1 MFALMLAAVTLAA
14 PAAAPPDGTYN
25 YVQME
30 GGKRVGHYT
39 VTVKRSGSKIDV
51 KAELEPDVAGLQRPI
66 VESHAAVDASTLNL
80 LSYHEME
87 EIGCGAMPYDLTV
100 NGSKAQLG
108 QKTFAFPGIE
118 HYILDD
124 DHSVPLFLP
133 AEVAVWNDDRAVS
146 LAPEVGGAHVV
157 EPYPMA
163 NQPERPAAIPASDR
177 YLAFHELG
185 AKSGSSG
192 LWYNPDT
199 MVVDE
204 VDTATAQWLRKDR
217 P

>member
-1 MFALMLAAVTLAA
+1 MFALMLAVTLAA
-14 PAAAPPDGTYN
+14 PAAAPPDGTYH
-25 YVQME
+25 YVQIK
-30 GGKRVGHYT
+30 GGKRVAHYT
-39 VTVKRSGSKIDV
+39 VSVKRSGEKIDV
-51 KAELEPDVAGLQRPI
+51 KGELEPDVAGQQRPI
-66 VESHAAVDASTLNL
+66 VESNAAVDASTLDL

-87 EIGCGAMPYDLTV
+87 EIGCGAMPYDVTV
-100 NGSKAQLG
+100 SGSKALLG
-108 QKTFAFPGIE
+108 HQTLTFPGIE

-124 DHSVPLFLP
+124 GHSVPLFLP
-133 AEVAVWNDDRAVS
+133 AEVAVWSDDRAVS

-163 NQPERPAAIPASDR
+163 NQPSRPAAIPGEDR

-185 AKSGSSG
+185 VKSGSSG

-204 VDTATAQWLRKDR
+204 VDTATARWLRKDHL
-217 P
+217 

>member
-1 MFALMLAAVTLAA
+1 MFALTLAVVLTA
-14 PAAAPPDGTYN
+14 PAAAPPDGTYD

-39 VTVKRSGSKIDV
+39 VTVKRSGSTIDI
-51 KAELEPDVAGLQRPI
+51 KGELEPDVAGSQRPI

-87 EIGCGAMPYDLTV
+87 EIGCGAMPYDVTV
-100 NGSKAQLG
+100 NGSQAQLG
-108 QKTFAFPGIE
+108 QKTLAFPGIE
-118 HYILDD
+118 HYILGDG
-124 DHSVPLFLP
+124 HSVPFFLP

-146 LAPEVGGAHVV
+146 LAPEVGAAHVV

-163 NQPERPAAIPASDR
+163 QEPARPAAVPAQDR
-177 YLAFHELG
+177 YLALHELG

-199 MVVDE
+199 MIVDE
-204 VDTATAQWLRKDR
+204 VDTATSQWLRQDR
-217 P
+217 L

>member
-1 MFALMLAAVTLAA
+1 MLALMLAVTLAA
-14 PAAAPPDGTYN
+14 PAAAPPDGTYT
-25 YVQME
+25 YVRME
-30 GGKRVGHYT
+30 NGKRVAHY
-39 VTVKRSGSKIDV
+39 VVSVKRSGAKIHV
-51 KAELEPDVAGLQRPI
+51 KGELEPEIARSQRPI
-66 VESHAAVDASTLNL
+66 VESDSAVDASTLNL
-80 LSYHEME
+80 LSNHEME
-87 EIGCGAMPYDLTV
+87 EIGCGAMPYDITV
-100 NGSKAQLG
+100 SGSTAQLG

-124 DHSVPLFLP
+124 GQSVPLFLP
-133 AEVAVWNDDRAVS
+133 AEVAVWDDDRAVS

-163 NQPERPAAIPASDR
+163 DEPARPATVPASDR

-192 LWYNPDT
+192 MWYDPAT

-204 VDTATAQWLRKDR
+204 VDTATAQWLRKDHL
-217 P
+217 

>member
-1 MFALMLAAVTLAA
+1 MFALLLTVTLTA
-14 PAAAPPDGTYN
+14 PAAAPADGTYT

-39 VTVKRSGSKIDV
+39 VTVKRSGTKIDV
-51 KAELEPDVAGLQRPI
+51 KGELEPEVAGLQRPI
-66 VESHAAVDASTLNL
+66 VESNSAVDASTLDL

-87 EIGCGAMPYDLTV
+87 EIGCGAMPYDVTV
-100 NGSKAQLG
+100 SGSNVQLG

-124 DHSVPLFLP
+124 GHSVPLFLP
-133 AEVAVWNDDRAVS
+133 AEIAVWSDDRAVS

-163 NQPERPAAIPASDR
+163 NQPIRPAAVPATDR
-177 YLAFHELG
+177 YMALHELG

-204 VDTATAQWLRKDR
+204 VDTATAQWLRKEHL
-217 P
+217 